1 MSFSFNINMIFF
13 FLFNFPFKISFETL
27 LKTLLVVHILQYY
40 IKNEI
45 KSWYAPLK
53 KDWMSEVGGLEISG
67 DAKTQLYIVGGDD
80 DIT

>member
-1 MSFSFNINMIFF
+1 M
-13 FLFNFPFKISFETL
+13 
-27 LKTLLVVHILQYY
+27 VVHILQYY